1 MVLKEAQKRVSFRG
15 SSGTLG
21 GVITEAEFT
30 PDCRLKTGHFVLG
43 RIDFLRAG
51 GMPVDAAI
59 TAVARELI
67 GDWEGKSLCTKG
79 ERTVRNQLKK
89 THELHLQLKR
99 YQTSKK
105 PPRDL
110 ASRIER
116 FKHEMS
122 LGYDIKT
129 QDECRIKAMNSQ
141 MGIKTLP
148 PDQQFYEDNCHGER
162 QITHTGLVDEAWAKK
177 MERKK
182 REEERQSAALE
193 KETKRTADNQPR
205 SYDLDLDE
213 AWDDFQNGLEDDDC
227 DYVGAKPEAMAGAT
241 SPLEWPQLDT
251 RESRNVLS
259 EVIARV
265 FVQCVSDYRV
275 SVEHLRGIF
284 VSIANAVFGQNWEL
298 ESFREGEAASSAPRV
313 VKDLTRVFPSGRS
326 MNRWIKAA
334 AILNLQYLGS
344 RIKNQEK
351 DETVTCCHDD
361 TTKAAGHKRFDVKCI
376 EFVFKNPTASSETL
390 SAGLMANASH
400 SGEDSAAAIRKVY
413 QMMAILTGGD
423 SAQEL
428 IDITTFFMSDRGGE
442 VNKTHEELNVDSSK
456 WLKCNAHITLAV
468 DEAVDKIFR
477 EYEQTL
483 GFSNLLEIQ
492 STRFN
497 GASRGKSVL
506 QLAQIAL
513 AKLLSPSHAANS
525 ISLYNEFNAF
535 LKDNDSKNSFKGFI
549 SNRFGRRGKTA
560 CVFLEWSPPPL
571 PLVYPPFP
579 PFIRFPPLPALA

>member
-1 MVLKEAQKRVSFRG
+1 MVLKEAHKRVSFRG

-30 PDCRLKTGHFVLG
+30 PGCKLKTGHFVLG

-51 GMPVDAAI
+51 GMLVDAAI

-89 THELHLQLKR
+89 THELHRQLKR
-99 YQTSKK
+99 HQTSKK

-129 QDECRIKAMNSQ
+129 QDECRVKAMHSQ
-141 MGIKTLP
+141 KGIKTLP

-177 MERKK
+177 MEREK
-182 REEERQSAALE
+182 REEERRSAALE
-193 KETKRTADNQPR
+193 KETKRMADDQPG
-205 SYDLDLDE
+205 SCDMEFDE
-213 AWDDFQNGLEDDDC
+213 AWDDFENGLEDDDC
-227 DYVGAKPEAMAGAT
+227 DCVGAKTKAMAGAP

-298 ESFREGEAASSAPRV
+298 GSFREGEAASSAPRV

-326 MNRWIKAA
+326 LNRWVKAA

-413 QMMAILTGGD
+413 QMMAILTGGN

-468 DEAVDKIFR
+468 DEAIDKIFR

-525 ISLYNEFNAF
+525 MSLYKEFTAF
-535 LKDNDSKNSFKGFI
+535 LTDNDAKNNFKGFV

-560 CVFLEWSPPPL
+560 SVFLDWCPL
-571 PLVYPPFP
+571 PLPFHLLSLLRLLH
-579 PFIRFPPLPALA
+579 FTILA